1 MQRAGDVSGFDNDGV
16 CRTLMGLV
24 IGIRFRPINPMVLPV
39 AKEDYR
45 LAAGE
50 PHETLIRKASTI
62 A

>member
-1 MQRAGDVSGFDNDGV
+1 
-16 CRTLMGLV
+16 MGLV